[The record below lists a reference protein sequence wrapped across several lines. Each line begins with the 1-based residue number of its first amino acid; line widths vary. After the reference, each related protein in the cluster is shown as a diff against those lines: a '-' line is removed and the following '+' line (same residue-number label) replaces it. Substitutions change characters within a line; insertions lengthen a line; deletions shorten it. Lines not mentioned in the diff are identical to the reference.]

1 MKNNIYDINPQ
12 VSSEIQGELLRIAED
27 NNIRILYACESG
39 SRGWGFSSPDS
50 DYDVRFI
57 YLHPT
62 SWYLSILP
70 QDDGMDLFIDKEL
83 DINGWDIR
91 KVLRLLIKSNVTP
104 FEWLQSP
111 IVYQADEDFKAALWS
126 LSQHFFQARPSI
138 QQYLGLASNSM
149 RKGLLNDTEI
159 NIKKYF
165 HVLRPLLAAIWIAE
179 HKTAAPM
186 TFSDL
191 VPALQSFP
199 HIEGIVMELW
209 EQKLQLNEKDTI
221 KQIPELND
229 FIQREINKCHSL
241 AENIEE
247 TAVRTD
253 MLDAFF
259 RMVIQTYNGDY

>member
-1 MKNNIYDINPQ
+1 MNKEIYTIDST
-12 VSSEIQGELLRIAED
+12 VRAEIQSELLRIAED

-57 YLHPT
+57 FLHPT
-62 SWYLSILP
+62 SWYLSVLP

-91 KVLRLLIKSNVTP
+91 KVLRLLIKSNATP

-111 IVYQADEDFKAALWS
+111 IVYQTDEDFKAALWS
-126 LSQHFFQARPSI
+126 LSQHFFQARSSI
-138 QQYLGLASNSM
+138 HHYLGLSKNSF
-149 RKGLLNDTEI
+149 RKGVVNESEI

-165 HVLRPLLAAIWIAE
+165 YVLRPLLAAMWIAE

-186 TFSDL
+186 TFADL
-191 VPALQSFP
+191 MPALNP
-199 HIEGIVMELW
+199 YPKIEEIVMDLW
-209 EQKLQLNEKDTI
+209 EQKLQLNEKDNI
-221 KQIPELND
+221 RMIPELNE
-229 FIQREINKCHSL
+229 FVHKEIVKCYSI
-241 AENIEE
+241 ADKIEE

>member
-1 MKNNIYDINPQ
+1 
-12 VSSEIQGELLRIAED
+12 
-27 NNIRILYACESG
+27 
-39 SRGWGFSSPDS
+39 
-50 DYDVRFI
+50 
-57 YLHPT
+57 
-62 SWYLSILP
+62 
-70 QDDGMDLFIDKEL
+70 
-83 DINGWDIR
+83 
-91 KVLRLLIKSNVTP
+91 
-104 FEWLQSP
+104 
-111 IVYQADEDFKAALWS
+111 
-126 LSQHFFQARPSI
+126 
-138 QQYLGLASNSM
+138 
-149 RKGLLNDTEI
+149 
-159 NIKKYF
+159 
-165 HVLRPLLAAIWIAE
+165 
-179 HKTAAPM
+179 
-186 TFSDL
+186 